1 MPRLSSE
8 LQGSLVP
15 NSMMSPKE
23 KSLESERV
31 IHISQRVHSWSILYT
46 LKEPKTT
53 LEHTCQGGPVS
64 QQHPAAC
71 DHRDGHV
78 KNGK

>member
-1 MPRLSSE
+1 MPRLSS
-8 LQGSLVP
+8 GPKTP

-31 IHISQRVHSWSILYT
+31 IHISQHVHSWSILYT
-46 LKEPKTT
+46 LKEPKTI
-53 LEHTCQGGPVS
+53 LEHTCQGGSVS
-64 QQHPAAC
+64 WQHAAAC

-78 KNGK
+78 KIGK